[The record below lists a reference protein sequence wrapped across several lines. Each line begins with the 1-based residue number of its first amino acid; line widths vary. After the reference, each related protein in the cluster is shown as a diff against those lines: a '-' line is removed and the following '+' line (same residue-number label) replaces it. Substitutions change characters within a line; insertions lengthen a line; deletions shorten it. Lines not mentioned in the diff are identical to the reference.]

1 VGYDGEGCTTPDVPA
16 DEARYEHLGTCERLT
31 LYFAVPAQEMDLP
44 GSSITV
50 PWHPD
55 RDAANLRN
63 ALPPED

>member
-1 VGYDGEGCTTPDVPA
+1 
-16 DEARYEHLGTCERLT
+16 
-31 LYFAVPAQEMDLP
+31 MDLP